1 MGVEFADTCM
11 PLFWQMR
18 VKSVLVRAV
27 YGSYFT
33 LLLVCGDELLEA

>member
-1 MGVEFADTCM
+1 MGVEFPDTCM

-33 LLLVCGDELLEA
+33 FLLVRSDALLEA